1 MVSAAGPGEGIR
13 VKGRRR
19 SPSRSPRALPQ
30 PPPTEPT
37 SLIDSGLSPG
47 PQTENQTRLRS
58 CTGSRPTP
66 SPRTPF
72 RGQGT
77 VTPTP
82 PPTAPRIWQRLEPAG
97 NAESRALPRCSGPRS
112 QAGHGA
118 GPPQGSGLDRTCARP
133 SPGSS
138 LETSLAPQRPN
149 LEADKVH
156 RSNGHSLSGSRGP

>member
-13 VKGRRR
+13 VQGGRR
-19 SPSRSPRALPQ
+19 SPSRS
-30 PPPTEPT
+30 PPTEPT
-37 SLIDSGLSPG
+37 SLIDSRLSPG

-77 VTPTP
+77 VTP
-82 PPTAPRIWQRLEPAG
+82 PRHLLRPASGNAWSRLEVQSPRPCPGALG
-97 NAESRALPRCSGPRS
+97 PGPRRAVEQALPKAAAWTEHAPERERRG
-112 QAGHGA
+112 
-118 GPPQGSGLDRTCARP
+118 ARP

-138 LETSLAPQRPN
+138 LETSLAPHRPN